1 MQVILLERIGNLGN
15 LGDTVEVRAGYARN
29 YLLPQGKVLR
39 ATPENVRRFAEQR
52 EEILAANAAR
62 RESAEATAKTLEDLS
77 IVVIRQASE
86 RGVLY
91 GSVNARDIAGE
102 VGRQAGKI
110 DRHMV
115 RSEGTIKMLGVH
127 VVEIAPHPE
136 ILVPITVN
144 VARSKE
150 EAVLQAERYARGED
164 VLALGSDAE
173 AGDEASVDEM
183 FNDPTQF
190 RPRVQEEIPDEP
202 DPAEAEADRV
212 DQLLDGDRP
221 PESPD
226 PEAVPD
232 PASGE
237 EA

>member
-15 LGDTVEVRAGYARN
+15 LGDTVDVRPGYARN

-62 RESAEATAKTLEDLS
+62 RESAEATAKTLQDLS

-91 GSVNARDIAGE
+91 GSVSARDIAQE

-127 VVEIAPHPE
+127 IVEIAPHPE
-136 ILVPITVN
+136 IAVPITVN
-144 VARSKE
+144 VARSEE

-164 VLALGSDAE
+164 VLALGSDTE

-190 RPRVQEEIPDEP
+190 RPRVQEEIPGEP

-212 DQLLDGDRP
+212 DQLLDGGRP
-221 PESPD
+221 SESPD
-226 PEAVPD
+226 PEAVPES
-232 PASGE
+232 ASGDE
-237 EA
+237 S

>member
-15 LGDTVEVRAGYARN
+15 LGDTVDVRPGYARN

-62 RESAEATAKTLEDLS
+62 RESAEATAKTLQDLS

-91 GSVNARDIAGE
+91 GSVSARDIAQE

-127 VVEIAPHPE
+127 IVEIAPHPE
-136 ILVPITVN
+136 IAVPITVN
-144 VARSKE
+144 VARSEE

-212 DQLLDGDRP
+212 DRLLDGDRP

-226 PEAVPD
+226 PDAVPE
-232 PASGE
+232 PASGD

>member
-39 ATPENVRRFAEQR
+39 ATPENIRRFAEQR

-62 RESAEATAKTLEDLS
+62 RKSAEATADGLRDLA

-91 GSVNARDIAGE
+91 GSVSARDIAEE
-102 VGRQAGKI
+102 VSRQAGKI
-110 DRHMV
+110 DRYMV
-115 RSEGTIKMLGVH
+115 RSEGTIKMLGIH
-127 VVEIAPHPE
+127 VVDVAPHPE

-144 VARSKE
+144 VARSEE

-164 VLALGSDAE
+164 VLALVTDD
-173 AGDEASVDEM
+173 AGD
-183 FNDPTQF
+183 DPGMDDSYGDSTQF
-190 RPRVQEEIPDEP
+190 RPRVFEEIPDEP
-202 DPAEAEADRV
+202 DAAETAADRV
-212 DQLLDGDRP
+212 DQLLDGDQAP
-221 PESPD
+221 PPPD
-226 PEAVPD
+226 PEAAPE
-232 PASGE
+232 SG
-237 EA
+237 AGDDA

>member
-1 MQVILLERIGNLGN
+1 MRVILLERIGNLGN

-62 RESAEATAKTLEDLS
+62 RESAEATAKTLQDLS

-91 GSVNARDIAGE
+91 GSVNARDIAQE

-127 VVEIAPHPE
+127 IVEIAPHPE
-136 ILVPITVN
+136 IAVPITVN
-144 VARSKE
+144 VARSEE

-173 AGDEASVDEM
+173 AGAEASVDEM

-190 RPRVQEEIPDEP
+190 RPRMREEIPDEP

-221 PESPD
+221 PEPPD
-226 PEAVPD
+226 PEAVPEA
-232 PASGE
+232 ASGD